1 MRGKKKKTHLWT
13 FSGHAL
19 SFQPALD
26 AGEAEEMS
34 AAQSGQPVF
43 ARRRPRL
50 EADGADV
57 AFALFGLRRLKRSR
71 ARGDRLQV
79 DRRTGSGYK
88 DTKTSNYRFKMR
100 CANFTWTTFW
110 FLASVLSPSAAEL
123 ESEKDE

>member
-1 MRGKKKKTHLWT
+1 MRIKHQRREYRKHSVTDLRT

-34 AAQSGQPVF
+34 AAQGGQTVL

-57 AFALFGLRRLKRSR
+57 AFALFGLRRLKRGR
-71 ARGDRLQV
+71 GRGDQLQV
-79 DRRTGSGYK
+79 DRRTGSGYR
-88 DTKTSNYRFKMR
+88 DEKTSNYRFKMIR
-100 CANFTWTTFW
+100 
-110 FLASVLSPSAAEL
+110 VRHKHSPEAFR
-123 ESEKDE
+123 